1 MHRKPNTYL
10 LTEVELGYIQRAL
23 QDAPHTSITRPQQ
36 ALLSGLCNFMKW
48 KLGYRIELAVSSLAA
63 VMNLISSSSP
73 LLRWG
78 LWLQDSWT
86 VLTTQSRSPEI
97 SRKYGAM
104 VHIEASTLKL
114 YHLRTLLGFAPFN
127 AQPWAESV
135 FPGSGTWNACG
146 GSVCLTLSFWVTYCD
161 PSLRNGPS
169 NASHNRCCVYLTP
182 WMEVWTLSRL
192 ACCIVPLTL
201 TFKVPELGKVD
212 SAYTSFS
219 SKEKGQ
225 QIEPSQGALDI
236 ELGQAITASKP
247 DISDQLG
254 ISGVK
259 EEEINLR
266 HQKGTEFRN
275 PELFITDVSGKYPR
289 LWALKRVDPNDV
301 RMWCNF
307 GALASICTIAPN
319 WVVNAD
325 QESWSH
331 NPHLKRGKE
340 LEIKFITAAS
350 EDTTYSIRY
359 PSFHFMKLQRLD
371 KRVFTYIKE
380 QETKPE
386 LVIDLTE
393 DEISTRRA

>member
-1 MHRKPNTYL
+1 MKWK
-10 LTEVELGYIQRAL
+10 LGYRIELEVSSLAAVMNLISSSSPLLRWGLWL
-23 QDAPHTSITRPQQ
+23 QDSWTVLTTQSRSPEISRKFGATVHIEASTLKLYHLRTLLGFAPFNAHSLGYFTDTSIMKNSGFLNSDPFSRHSQWWLNHQHDFVPA

-48 KLGYRIELAVSSLAA
+48 KLGYWIELAVSSLAA

-97 SRKYGAM
+97 SQKFGAT

-161 PSLRNGPS
+161 PALRNGPS
-169 NASHNRCCVYLTP
+169 NTSHN
-182 WMEVWTLSRL
+182 
-192 ACCIVPLTL
+192 
-201 TFKVPELGKVD
+201 
-212 SAYTSFS
+212 
-219 SKEKGQ
+219 
-225 QIEPSQGALDI
+225 
-236 ELGQAITASKP
+236 
-247 DISDQLG
+247 
-254 ISGVK
+254 
-259 EEEINLR
+259 
-266 HQKGTEFRN
+266 RN

-301 RMWCNF
+301 QMWCNF
-307 GALASICTIAPN
+307 GALALICTIAPSFWEISGLPD

-380 QETKPE
+380 QETKLE